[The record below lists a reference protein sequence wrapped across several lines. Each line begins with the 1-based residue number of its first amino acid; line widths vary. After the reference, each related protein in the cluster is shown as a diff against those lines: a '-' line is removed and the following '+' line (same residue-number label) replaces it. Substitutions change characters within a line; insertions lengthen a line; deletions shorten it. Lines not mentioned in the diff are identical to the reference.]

1 MKRLLG
7 AGKILAIQFFFGT
20 TFFRETGREVPRKLK
35 GPR

>member
-20 TFFRETGREVPRKLK
+20 TFFRETDREEPREFK